1 MRLNTNNHVMRSKP
15 INVNQALSSVM
26 YASTQEC
33 AKLLNRTVKARV
45 VGMRAVKR
53 IADEGKSTG
62 INTR

>member
-1 MRLNTNNHVMRSKP
+1 MRSKP